1 MNPVTPVANKDGRV
15 YSQRVWVDAVAKLKK
30 KFKPKLVP
38 GALVAEG
45 VMLSEDLGNGLY
57 KVSMDLAKGP
67 DASAAVV
74 LNENAEVVPK
84 SGAFMKKYGKTV
96 FGDYAAKVKSMYA
109 HMGLAMEKLKKQQVG
124 EATLKRYGV
133 QRVG

>member
-74 LNENAEVVPK
+74 VPK